1 MHKISKAI
9 IKTIKN
15 KGTVFACGN
24 GGSAMQASHFISEL
38 LGKFEHDRMALPA
51 VSLCSDIATITAVAN
66 DYGYEDV
73 FKRQL
78 QGLSKPGDV
87 LVTFSTSG
95 KSVNVLEAEM
105 WAKGNDLKVY
115 RLPTRMGEESTAQCQ
130 ERHLKLLHL
139 IAREVELQ
147 FI

>member
-1 MHKISKAI
+1 MNKTSKAI
-9 IKTIKN
+9 IKAIKN

-24 GGSAMQASHFISEL
+24 GGSAMQANHFTSEL

-51 VSLCSDIATITAVAN
+51 VSLCSDMATVTAVAN
-66 DYGYEDV
+66 DYGYEKI
-73 FKRQL
+73 FSRQL
-78 QGLSKPGDV
+78 EGLSKPGDV

-95 KSVNVLEAEM
+95 ESKNILEAEK
-105 WAKGNDLKVY
+105 WAKENGVKVY
-115 RLPTRMGEESTAQCQ
+115 RFPIRMVEESTAQCQ